1 MKRHS
6 SFRGLR
12 AVGGSIGFAIVI
24 LGVLSMTSCDWLF
37 GSGTKVYVSGYYGTG
52 TSDSVACYWEG
63 ATRHDLPSGGLA
75 AEAASIFLAGDSVY
89 VAGSYKDG
97 SNIYYACGWKDG
109 VKTDLSAPVASN
121 DVRATAVFAY
131 GADTYHA
138 GYYYDNAAARFKAA
152 YWKNGAITTLA
163 VPGTEFAKAAAIDFD
178 GVTLRVAG
186 FYAATDEKAC
196 LWTNGSIAALSVPVT
211 ATKSKAYSVRTA
223 DGHVYVAGYHTNG
236 TVKTAC
242 VWTDGVRTDLS
253 AGTDGSASS
262 VYKADGSIYAAG
274 FLKDGTI
281 PTASVWTG
289 STQEFLPGVDGH
301 MSGASGIVVYDG
313 STYVSGYYASAA
325 DVAIPCYWF
334 QDSVRDLPT
343 VGGKAGFTTS
353 IAVHNAG

>member
-75 AEAASIFLAGDSVY
+75 AEAASIFLAGNSVY
-89 VAGSYKDG
+89 VAGNYKNA

-109 VKTDLSAPVASN
+109 VRTDLAAPVTSN
-121 DVRATAVFAY
+121 DVRATAVFVY

-152 YWKNGAITTLA
+152 YWKNGAVTTLA

-196 LWTNGSIAALSVPVT
+196 LWT
-211 ATKSKAYSVRTA
+211 
-223 DGHVYVAGYHTNG
+223 
-236 TVKTAC
+236 
-242 VWTDGVRTDLS
+242 DGVRTDLS

-274 FLKDGTI
+274 SLKDGTI

-289 STQEFLPGVDGH
+289 SAQEFLPGVDGH

-313 STYVSGYYASAA
+313 STYVSGFYASVT